1 MLTMKVSSS
10 KKDSLRPMSA
20 RTARHASIVAQTVKP
35 VRMTPTVAVS
45 RGPRRS
51 AAQTSGRMAR
61 KPSGLV

>member
-10 KKDSLRPMSA
+10 RKDSLRPVGANGPACVS
-20 RTARHASIVAQTVKP
+20 VAQTVKP